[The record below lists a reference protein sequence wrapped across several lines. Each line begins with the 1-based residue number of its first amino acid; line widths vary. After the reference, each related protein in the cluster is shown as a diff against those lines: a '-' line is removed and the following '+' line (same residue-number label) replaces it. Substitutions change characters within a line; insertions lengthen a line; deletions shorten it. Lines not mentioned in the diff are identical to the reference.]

1 MPQSWGGLHNL
12 VSSVLGALSKFI
24 VNANVYANKEFIFTS
39 VRIIGNW
46 YVNCVIVLPFKRD
59 DHCSLRI

>member
-12 VSSVLGALSKFI
+12 VSSVLGELSKFI

-39 VRIIGNW
+39 VRIIGN
-46 YVNCVIVLPFKRD
+46 
-59 DHCSLRI
+59 